1 MSGDGLTRRQRELQ
15 QVAEAH
21 HTVWLAGQIDEV
33 EDQVLVKITE
43 LSAALDHNTKVVSEN
58 TKEQVDT
65 RQRFTWLAL
74 TVALTVLTGAI
85 AAIIAGAIG

>member
-15 QVAEAH
+15 QVAETH

-33 EDQVLVKITE
+33 EDQVLVKITG
-43 LSAALDHNTKVVSEN
+43 LSDALDHNTAVVEQN
-58 TKEQVDT
+58 TREQVET

-74 TVALTVLTGAI
+74 TVALTVLTGVI
-85 AAIIAGAIG
+85 GAIIAGAIG